1 MAEYRII
8 DAMIMQRK
16 SVVVLDKNRE
26 MTDYDKSKAIVDG
39 KSYEYTLTHNGRS
52 IIINTLDDLI
62 GKTLHFE

>member
-16 SVVVLDKNRE
+16 SVVVLDKDRE
-26 MTDYDKSKAIVDG
+26 MTDYNKSRAIVDG
-39 KSYEYTLTHNGRS
+39 KSYEYTLTHNRRS